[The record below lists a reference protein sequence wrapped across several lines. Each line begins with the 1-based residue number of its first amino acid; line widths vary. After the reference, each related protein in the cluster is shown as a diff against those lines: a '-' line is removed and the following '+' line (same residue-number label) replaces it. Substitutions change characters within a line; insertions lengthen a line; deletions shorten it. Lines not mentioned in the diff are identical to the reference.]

1 MKEGKS
7 QKNFKISI
15 RAKILTGMIACV
27 LIVTNLIGWFF
38 IVQAKDTL
46 LEQCKNNAR
55 NSAKIAAERIDGD
68 ILEQIKA
75 GDEKTEN
82 YKEILKEIKNLGL
95 KGIKLHPDYQDMYFD
110 DIRYEHIVDT
120 ASELGLITVV
130 HAGAD
135 PKCQKDV

>member
-46 LEQCKNNAR
+46 LEQKF
-55 NSAKIAAERIDGD
+55 S
-68 ILEQIKA
+68 
-75 GDEKTEN
+75 
-82 YKEILKEIKNLGL
+82 
-95 KGIKLHPDYQDMYFD
+95 
-110 DIRYEHIVDT
+110 
-120 ASELGLITVV
+120 
-130 HAGAD
+130 
-135 PKCQKDV
+135 

>member
-46 LEQCKNNAR
+46 LEQ
-55 NSAKIAAERIDGD
+55 
-68 ILEQIKA
+68 
-75 GDEKTEN
+75 
-82 YKEILKEIKNLGL
+82 
-95 KGIKLHPDYQDMYFD
+95 
-110 DIRYEHIVDT
+110 V
-120 ASELGLITVV
+120 
-130 HAGAD
+130 
-135 PKCQKDV
+135 

>member
-1 MKEGKS
+1 MQNVIPVSLAQGQGYRGICGKRNFPQAPFERYADDGMIHCRTREEELSKFDFLAREKAKRYNIHIRAEDSMKEGKS

-46 LEQCKNNAR
+46 LEQCKKNAR

-68 ILEQIKA
+68 IL
-75 GDEKTEN
+75 G
-82 YKEILKEIKNLGL
+82 
-95 KGIKLHPDYQDMYFD
+95 
-110 DIRYEHIVDT
+110 
-120 ASELGLITVV
+120 
-130 HAGAD
+130 
-135 PKCQKDV
+135 

>member
-75 GDEKTEN
+75 GDEETEN
-82 YKEILKEIKNLGL
+82 YKEILSQL
-95 KGIKLHPDYQDMYFD
+95 QDFLCGD
-110 DIRYEHIVDT
+110 DIKYIYTMRMNGDRLNLLLTLIPKK
-120 ASELGLITVV
+120 GLRL
-130 HAGAD
+130 A
-135 PKCQKDV
+135 KNMRFMMK

>member
-46 LEQCKNNAR
+46 LEQCKKNAR

-75 GDEKTEN
+75 GDEETEN
-82 YKEILKEIKNLGL
+82 YKEILSQL
-95 KGIKLHPDYQDMYFD
+95 
-110 DIRYEHIVDT
+110 
-120 ASELGLITVV
+120 
-130 HAGAD
+130 
-135 PKCQKDV
+135 